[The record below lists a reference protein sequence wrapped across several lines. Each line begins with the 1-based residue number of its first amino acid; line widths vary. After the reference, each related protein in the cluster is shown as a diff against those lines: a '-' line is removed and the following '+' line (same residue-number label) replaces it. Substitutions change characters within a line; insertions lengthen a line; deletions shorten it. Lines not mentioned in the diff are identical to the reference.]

1 MGQSAL
7 LECNCVNCARS
18 ESESYSESEVW
29 SDVETEGG
37 GRVAK
42 LLDDVGLSD
51 STVTD
56 D

>member
-1 MGQSAL
+1 M
-7 LECNCVNCARS
+7 VKARCG
-18 ESESYSESEVW
+18 V
-29 SDVETEGG
+29 TEKRKEG

-56 D
+56 MGNERESGRHRKF